1 VRVEASRVAAREQ
14 VRNQVGGVEIGL
26 GARAHVIG
34 YGDGRGRHVAFDL
47 LAAGLCLHGFLR
59 DGGRRG
65 RVVGERREPLFGQ
78 LQHPL
83 LLHVGRDRQNGV
95 RRAVVGAVEGL
106 DVRERGSGD
115 MVGRQADGRPAVG
128 VDLVGER
135 PQQHRLVAV
144 GLVEVS
150 LAELLDHHL
159 LLGFELGGGDV
170 ESLHAVAF
178 EPEGRFEVVLRER
191 DVEIRVVVVGE
202 GVVVARSHLHRKV
215 EILHGARSAEHQ
227 VFEQVGESRACGVF
241 VARAD
246 PVEDIHGGE
255 FRRPVAVDH
264 DGQPVGECFSGVWN
278 HSCAK
283 VRKSPVAA
291 NRDCVGWS
299 RRTFRQIKGRSRPR
313 GP

>member
-1 VRVEASRVAAREQ
+1 MAAVADGWSAS
-14 VRNQVGGVEIGL
+14 
-26 GARAHVIG
+26 GANHFSASS
-34 YGDGRGRHVAFDL
+34 
-47 LAAGLCLHGFLR
+47 
-59 DGGRRG
+59 
-65 RVVGERREPLFGQ
+65 
-78 LQHPL
+78 QHPL

-144 GLVEVS
+144 GLVEVIAGGTPRS
-150 LAELLDHHL
+150 PPSSRLRRLA
-159 LLGFELGGGDV
+159 GV
-170 ESLHAVAF
+170 MSSPSMRSAS

-202 GVVVARSHLHRKV
+202 GVVVARKPSAPEGRNSRTV
-215 EILHGARSAEHQ
+215 ARSAEHQ

-255 FRRPVAVDH
+255 FQTARSRLTTTVSPLGSVFLVYGIIVA
-264 DGQPVGECFSGVWN
+264 QRYE
-278 HSCAK
+278 K
-283 VRKSPVAA
+283 VRWLQTGIAWDGPVEP
-291 NRDCVGWS
+291 S
-299 RRTFRQIKGRSRPR
+299 GR
-313 GP
+313 